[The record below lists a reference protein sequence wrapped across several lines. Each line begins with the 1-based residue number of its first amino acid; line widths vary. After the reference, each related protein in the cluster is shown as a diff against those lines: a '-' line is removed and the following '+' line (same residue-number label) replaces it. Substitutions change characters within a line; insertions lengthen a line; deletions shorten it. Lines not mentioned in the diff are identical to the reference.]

1 MEGTKNGFDIE
12 LYESVVNEIKIPVIA
27 SGGMGKLNDATEIF
41 KKTDVDAIAVASV
54 LHYQINN
61 INEIKE
67 SLKNN
72 NINVR

>member
-1 MEGTKNGFDIE
+1 M
-12 LYESVVNEIKIPVIA
+12 IA
-27 SGGMGKLNDATEIF
+27 SGGMGKLNDAIEIF
-41 KKTDVDAIAVASV
+41 KTDVDAIAVASV